1 MHLPNKTVNNA
12 PPRQIRNLFLRSS
25 FSACS
30 HTLLHTYTL
39 HFWCLSHQSLWG
51 TPAALKCVWV
61 LVLIGNMCLDSK
73 GGQLVSPHWEYIIQ
87 FWTPGS
93 GKHSNKL
100 IELRGGAT
108 KIVRVLT
115 EEISLCGEVTGLVQ
129 LTEEAACREFSSGLP
144 VSAGML
150 LWMQAPHHSTQR
162 SEQPHGCKL

>member
-1 MHLPNKTVNNA
+1 MLAHTGNTS
-12 PPRQIRNLFLRSS
+12 SS
-25 FSACS
+25 FGPPD
-30 HTLLHTYTL
+30 L
-39 HFWCLSHQSLWG
+39 
-51 TPAALKCVWV
+51 
-61 LVLIGNMCLDSK
+61 GNILTN
-73 GGQLVSPHWEYIIQ
+73 W
-87 FWTPGS
+87 
-93 GKHSNKL
+93 